1 MAARGSEAAKV
12 GRPCEYKRR
21 RASAGRGRRHH
32 SQAQRPDDR
41 QPRAVLVPFSHLC
54 GNSGRQRSI
63 NTRGPPEPEIPSAD
77 GSMLSRALP
86 SSLIPA
92 PLFRPDK
99 LFLSATLRRSSIS
112 SSFPPRPSSSRNMSS
127 FTQVRRHRLP
137 RRSLLNPHLGTAQVS
152 WSPCWTALSDLPG
165 ARSGC

>member
-21 RASAGRGRRHH
+21 RAWAGRGRRHH

-86 SSLIPA
+86 SSLLPA
-92 PLFRPDK
+92 PLFRPGK
-99 LFLSATLRRSSIS
+99 LFLSATLRRSYLPPS
-112 SSFPPRPSSSRNMSS
+112 SPRLPSSRNMSG
-127 FTQVRRHRLP
+127 FTQVCRHRLS
-137 RRSLLNPHLGTAQVS
+137 RRLLLITAGVAS
-152 WSPCWTALSDLPG
+152 RNHTSELVTALATLSVI
-165 ARSGC
+165 